1 VVGLIKAA
9 CERHRVFP
17 IEAIGILVVAVLK
30 AIQGRID
37 GIARN
42 SALID
47 DLAEAVQPSILV
59 AGVAIGLS
67 ALFNIGQP
75 NIDARCPKLRMCA
88 LHDGAQAH
96 VQVLLDG
103 SATIGNRRQPADG
116 IVQACGAT
124 VIISQMTAAGIG
136 YAEERALGGAIRLD

>member
-1 VVGLIKAA
+1 M
-9 CERHRVFP
+9 R
-17 IEAIGILVVAVLK
+17 
-30 AIQGRID
+30 
-37 GIARN
+37 
-42 SALID
+42 
-47 DLAEAVQPSILV
+47 
-59 AGVAIGLS
+59 
-67 ALFNIGQP
+67 
-75 NIDARCPKLRMCA
+75 A

-124 VIISQMTAAGIG
+124 VVISQMTAAGIG